1 MSAHLVVVGNG
12 MVGQRLVEALRDR
25 DVERR
30 WTVTALSEE
39 RRRAYDRVSLSS
51 YFDGAAPEDLDLVPE
66 GCYGT
71 GGYELHMSEA
81 AVGIDRAAR
90 TVTTSRGRTLSY
102 DALVLATGSYPF
114 VPPVPGGDLPG
125 CFAYR
130 TLDDLDAIASA
141 AQRATVTARGR
152 RSGLVVGGGLLG
164 LEAAR
169 ALRLLGMSPHVVELA
184 PRLMP
189 LQVDEGGGA
198 LLREMIQEL
207 NVTVWLGTSVRE
219 IRPDG
224 PRLLATLADGTELD
238 LDVVVFAAGVRPRD
252 QLARAAGLAVGPRGG
267 VVVDDGC
274 RTSDPDIYATGEC
287 ACIGGRVYGLV
298 APGYAM
304 AEVLADRLTGGTAS
318 FTAVDTSTKLKLLGV
333 DVASFGDALAST
345 EGALEVTVNDPVA
358 RSYSKLVISGDA
370 KTLLGGVLVGDA
382 TRYGMLRPLVGRP
395 LPGDPVT
402 MIAPAGDRTSGPALS
417 GLGTLPGDA
426 HVCSCHGV
434 TKDTICA
441 TIADRGLTDVA
452 GVKGATGAGTGCGSC
467 VPVLKALLTASGVAV
482 SRALCEHFSGTRA
495 ELFEIARGDGIT
507 TFTELI
513 QRHGRGRGCDV
524 CKPAVASI
532 LASLGRGAHILDGEQ
547 AALQDTND
555 HFLANIQR
563 DGTYSVVPRIPGGEV
578 TPEKLIVLGEVARD
592 FGLYTKITGGQRI
605 DLLGAR
611 VEQLPA
617 IWRRLVD
624 AGFESGHAY
633 GKAVRTVKSCIGSTW
648 CRYGV
653 QDSVSLAVE
662 LELRYRGIRS
672 PHKIKAGVS
681 GCARECAE
689 AQSKDIGVIAAD
701 DGWNLFVGGNG
712 GFRPRH
718 AELLLSGVDKPTLIR
733 TIDRFIMFYIRTADR
748 LQRTASWLQAL
759 DGGLDYL
766 RSVIMDDSLGIVG
779 ELDAA
784 MQGHVTTYTDEWAA
798 VLADPVKLGRF
809 VSFVNAPG
817 TPDPSIAFMAR
828 RGQSRP
834 TWTAVCR
841 YTDLQPERGA
851 VALIGGEQVAL
862 FRTFDG
868 SLYAIGNQDPF
879 TGAFVLSRGI
889 VGTRGNI
896 PTVASPL
903 HKQVFDLRTGA
914 CLDDETTFVPVFP
927 VRERDG
933 RVEVGAG

>member
-1 MSAHLVVVGNG
+1 
-12 MVGQRLVEALRDR
+12 MVGQRLVEALRAR
-25 DVERR
+25 DAQRR
-30 WTVTALSEE
+30 WRVTVLSEE
-39 RRRAYDRVSLSS
+39 PRRAYDRVNLSS
-51 YFDGAAPEDLDLVPE
+51 YFDGIAPEDLDLVPE
-66 GCYGT
+66 DCYGT
-71 GGYELHMSEA
+71 GGYKLHLDEA
-81 AVGIDRAAR
+81 AVAIDRAAR
-90 TVTTSRGRTLSY
+90 TVRTSRGRTLDY

-114 VPPVPGGDLPG
+114 VPPVPGAGLPG
-125 CFAYR
+125 CFAEK
-130 TLDDLDAIASA
+130 AAAS
-141 AQRATVTARGR
+141 TPGR
-152 RSGLVVGGGLLG
+152 RAGLVVGGGLLG

-198 LLREMIQEL
+198 LLRTMIEEL
-207 NVTVWLGTSVRE
+207 NVTIWLGTSVRE
-219 IRPDG
+219 IAADG
-224 PRLLATLADGTELD
+224 TRLLATLADGTELD

-252 QLARAAGLAVGPRGG
+252 QLARGAGLAVGPRGG

-274 RTSDPDIYATGEC
+274 QTSDPDIYALGEC
-287 ACIGGRVYGLV
+287 ACVDGRVYGLV

-304 AEVLADRLTGGTAS
+304 AEVLADRLTGGSAS
-318 FTAVDTSTKLKLLGV
+318 FTAADTSTKLKLLGV
-333 DVASFGDALAST
+333 DVASFGDALAAA

-358 RSYSKLVISGDA
+358 RSYSKLVVSGDA
-370 KTLLGGVLVGDA
+370 KTLLGGVLVGDV
-382 TRYGMLRPLVGRP
+382 TKYGALRPLVGRP

-402 MIAPAGDRTSGPALS
+402 MIAPAGQAPGVGA
-417 GLGTLPGDA
+417 LPGDA
-426 HVCSCHGV
+426 QICSCYGV
-434 TKDTICA
+434 SKDAVCA
-441 TIADRGLTDVA
+441 AIADRGLTDVP
-452 GVKGATGAGTGCGSC
+452 GIKGATKAGTGCGSC
-467 VPVLKALLTASGVAV
+467 VPALKALLAASGVGV
-482 SRALCEHFSGTRA
+482 SAALCEHFSVTRA
-495 ELFEIARGDGIT
+495 ELFGIVQAEGIA

-513 QRHGRGRGCDV
+513 ERHGRGRGCDI

-532 LASLGRGAHILDGEQ
+532 LASLGRGRHILDGEQ

-563 DGTYSVVPRIPGGEV
+563 NGTYSVVPRIPGGEI

-592 FGLYTKITGGQRI
+592 FGLYSKITGGQRI

-617 IWRRLVD
+617 IWRRLVE

-633 GKAVRTVKSCIGSTW
+633 GKALRTVKSCVGSTW

-689 AQSKDIGVIAAD
+689 AQSKDIGVIAAE
-701 DGWNLFVGGNG
+701 DGWNLFVCGNG

-718 AELLLSGVDKPTLIR
+718 ADLLLSGVDKPTLIR

-748 LQRTASWLQAL
+748 LQRTASWLESL

-766 RSVIMDDSLGIVG
+766 RSVIVDDSLGIAA

-784 MQGHVTTYTDEWAA
+784 VQQHVATYQDEWAA
-798 VLADPVKLGRF
+798 VLADPAKLRRF

-817 TPDPSIAFMAR
+817 TPDPSIVF
-828 RGQSRP
+828 
-834 TWTAVCR
+834 V
-841 YTDLQPERGA
+841 PERGQPRPAELPVPRRLA
-851 VALIGGEQVAL
+851 V
-862 FRTFDG
+862 
-868 SLYAIGNQDPF
+868 
-879 TGAFVLSRGI
+879 
-889 VGTRGNI
+889 TR
-896 PTVASPL
+896 
-903 HKQVFDLRTGA
+903 
-914 CLDDETTFVPVFP
+914 
-927 VRERDG
+927 
-933 RVEVGAG
+933 

>member
-1 MSAHLVVVGNG
+1 
-12 MVGQRLVEALRDR
+12 MVGQRLVEALRAR
-25 DVERR
+25 DAQRR
-30 WTVTALSEE
+30 WQVTVLSEE
-39 RRRAYDRVSLSS
+39 PRRAYDRVNLSS
-51 YFDGAAPEDLDLVPE
+51 YFDGIAPEDLDLVPE
-66 GCYGT
+66 DCYGT
-71 GGYELHMSEA
+71 GGYELHLGEA
-81 AVGIDRAAR
+81 AVAIDRAAR
-90 TVTTSRGRTLSY
+90 TVRTSRGRTLDY

-114 VPPVPGGDLPG
+114 VPPVPGAGLPG
-125 CFAYR
+125 CFVYR
-130 TLDDLDAIASA
+130 TLDDLDAIRTAAEKAAAS
-141 AQRATVTARGR
+141 TRGR
-152 RSGLVVGGGLLG
+152 RAGLVVGGGLLG

-198 LLREMIQEL
+198 LLRKMIEEL

-219 IRPDG
+219 IAGDG
-224 PRLLATLADGTELD
+224 ARLLATLADGTELD
-238 LDVVVFAAGVRPRD
+238 LDIVVFAAGVRPRD
-252 QLARAAGLAVGPRGG
+252 QLASGAGLAVGSRGG

-274 RTSDPDIYATGEC
+274 RTSDPDIYALGEC
-287 ACIGGRVYGLV
+287 ACIDGRVYGLV
-298 APGYAM
+298 APGYTM
-304 AEVLADRLTGGTAS
+304 AEVLAGRLTGGSAS
-318 FTAVDTSTKLKLLGV
+318 FTAADTSTKLKLLGV
-333 DVASFGDALAST
+333 DVASFGDALAT
-345 EGALEVTVNDPVA
+345 AEDALEVTVNDPVT
-358 RSYSKLVISGDA
+358 RSYSKLVVSGDA
-370 KTLLGGVLVGDA
+370 KTLLGGVFVGDV
-382 TRYGMLRPLVGRP
+382 TKYGALRPLVGRP

-402 MIAPAGDRTSGPALS
+402 MIAPAGQAPGVGA
-417 GLGTLPGDA
+417 LPGA
-426 HVCSCHGV
+426 AQICSCHGV
-434 TKDTICA
+434 SKDAVCA
-441 TIADRGLTDVA
+441 AIADRGLTDVP
-452 GVKGATGAGTGCGSC
+452 GIKGATKAGTGCGSC
-467 VPVLKALLTASGVAV
+467 VPALKTLLAAAGVGV
-482 SRALCEHFSGTRA
+482 SAALCEHFSVTRA
-495 ELFEIARGDGIT
+495 ELFGIVRAEGIA

-513 QRHGRGRGCDV
+513 ERHGRGRGCDI

-532 LASLGRGAHILDGEQ
+532 LASLGRGRHILDGEQ

-563 DGTYSVVPRIPGGEV
+563 NGTYSVVPRIPGGEI

-617 IWRRLVD
+617 IWGRLVD

-633 GKAVRTVKSCIGSTW
+633 GKAVRTVKSCVGSTW

-689 AQSKDIGVIAAD
+689 AQSKDIGVIAAE

-718 AELLLSGVDKPTLIR
+718 ANLLLSGVDKPALIR

-748 LQRTASWLQAL
+748 LQRTASWLESL

-766 RSVIMDDSLGIVG
+766 RSVIVDDSLGIAA

-784 MQGHVTTYTDEWAA
+784 VQQHVAAYQDEWAA
-798 VLADPVKLGRF
+798 VLADPAKLRRF

-817 TPDPSIAFMAR
+817 TPDPSIAF
-828 RGQSRP
+828 
-834 TWTAVCR
+834 V
-841 YTDLQPERGA
+841 PERGQPRPAGLPVPRRLA
-851 VALIGGEQVAL
+851 V
-862 FRTFDG
+862 
-868 SLYAIGNQDPF
+868 
-879 TGAFVLSRGI
+879 
-889 VGTRGNI
+889 TR
-896 PTVASPL
+896 
-903 HKQVFDLRTGA
+903 
-914 CLDDETTFVPVFP
+914 
-927 VRERDG
+927 
-933 RVEVGAG
+933 